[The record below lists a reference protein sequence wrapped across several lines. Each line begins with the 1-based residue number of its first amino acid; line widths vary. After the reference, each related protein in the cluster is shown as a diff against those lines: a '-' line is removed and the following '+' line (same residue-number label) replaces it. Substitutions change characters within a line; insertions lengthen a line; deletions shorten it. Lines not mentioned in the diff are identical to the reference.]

1 MLRSQL
7 TTRSMTGF
15 LRSLGHARS
24 NTVSETHSSLSIR
37 GASIR
42 RALIVEVRDEV
53 FACLNSLFQDH
64 GVLVARA
71 ESSTALAERAAGFRA
86 DLVLINA
93 DQPDENGWL
102 TCARMRLQDQGQRLW
117 VYAAHKP
124 VLLEQWVGLSGAD
137 ETILYGGVL
146 ATLVAGIR
154 KRTVAS
160 RSRHSVAIPVVLPMA
175 IG

>member
-1 MLRSQL
+1 MRRSCLATQ
-7 TTRSMTGF
+7 SVTGF
-15 LRSLGHARS
+15 LRSLGHSRCQTSSEAR
-24 NTVSETHSSLSIR
+24 SSLSIR

-53 FACLNSLFQDH
+53 FACLSSLFQDH

-71 ESSTALAERAAGFRA
+71 ESSSALAARAASFRA

-102 TCARMRLQDQGQRLW
+102 TCARLRLQEQGQRLW

-124 VLLEQWVGLSGAD
+124 VLLDQWIGLSGAD

-146 ATLVAGIR
+146 ATLVSGIR
-154 KRTVAS
+154 KRTVAT
-160 RSRHSVAIPVVLPMA
+160 RSRDAPPIAAVLPMV

>member
-1 MLRSQL
+1 MRRSQL
-7 TTRSMTGF
+7 TTQSMTGF
-15 LRSLGHARS
+15 LRSLGHARI
-24 NTVSETHSSLSIR
+24 NTFSESHSSLSIR

-71 ESSTALAERAAGFRA
+71 ESSTALAERAASFRA

-102 TCARMRLQDQGQRLW
+102 TCSRVRLKDQGQRLW
-117 VYAAHKP
+117 VYAAQKP
-124 VLLEQWVGLSGAD
+124 VLLEHWIGLSGAD

-154 KRTVAS
+154 KRTVTEQ
-160 RSRHSVAIPVVLPMA
+160 SRHSIPIPAVLSL
-175 IG
+175 GLE

>member
-1 MLRSQL
+1 MRRSFL
-7 TTRSMTGF
+7 TTRSVTGF
-15 LRSLGHARS
+15 LRSLGHARTDTRS
-24 NTVSETHSSLSIR
+24 DVHSLLSIR
-37 GASIR
+37 GAPIR
-42 RALIVEVRDEV
+42 RVLILDVRDEV

-71 ESSTALAERAAGFRA
+71 ESSTALAERAANFRA

-102 TCARMRLQDQGQRLW
+102 TCARLRLQEQGQRLW

-146 ATLVAGIR
+146 ATLVAGVR
-154 KRTVAS
+154 KRTVTEP
-160 RSRHSVAIPVVLPMA
+160 SRHSILVPAALSL
-175 IG
+175 GLG

>member
-1 MLRSQL
+1 MRSFDL
-7 TTRSMTGF
+7 TSQSVTGF
-15 LRSLGHARS
+15 LRSLGHARCH
-24 NTVSETHSSLSIR
+24 TTSETHSSLSIR
-37 GASIR
+37 GATIFR
-42 RALIVEVRDEV
+42 VLIVEVRDEV
-53 FACLNSLFQDH
+53 FACLSSLFQDH

-71 ESSTALAERAAGFRA
+71 ESSTALAERAASFRA

-102 TCARMRLQDQGQRLW
+102 TCARLRLQEQGQRLW

-146 ATLVAGIR
+146 ATLVAGVR
-154 KRTVAS
+154 KRTVATQS
-160 RSRHSVAIPVVLPMA
+160 RDAPAIAAVLPMA
-175 IG
+175 IV

>member
-1 MLRSQL
+1 MRTSLQTAQSVA
-7 TTRSMTGF
+7 GF
-15 LRSLGHARS
+15 LRSLGHARNES
-24 NTVSETHSSLSIR
+24 SSGSKSSLSIR

-42 RALIVEVRDEV
+42 RTLIVEVRDEV
-53 FACLNSLFQDH
+53 FACLKSLFEHH

-71 ESSTALAERAAGFRA
+71 ESSSALAERAASFRA

-102 TCARMRLQDQGQRLW
+102 TCARLRLQEQGQRLW

>member
-1 MLRSQL
+1 MRTSLQ
-7 TTRSMTGF
+7 TAQNVAGF
-15 LRSLGHARS
+15 LRSLGHARNES
-24 NTVSETHSSLSIR
+24 SSGSKSSLSIR

-42 RALIVEVRDEV
+42 RTLIVEVRDEV
-53 FACLNSLFQDH
+53 FACLKSLFEHH

-71 ESSTALAERAAGFRA
+71 ESSSALAERAASFRA

-102 TCARMRLQDQGQRLW
+102 TCARLRLREQRLW

-124 VLLEQWVGLSGAD
+124 VLIEQWVGLSGAN